1 MSEQH
6 DTTIANADL
15 WSRYFQNE
23 WARWAP
29 SDSPMAEIAEGTAAR
44 VAGFLT
50 LVAAG
55 PIAWLY
61 AANEPRVA
69 KISGEPA
76 KAEPVRDEPSRDLDV
91 ELEMVLAGSAA

>member
-6 DTTIANADL
+6 ESSTIANADL

-44 VAGFLT
+44 VASFLT
-50 LVAAG
+50 FVAAG

-61 AANEPRVA
+61 LANEPKVQ
-69 KISGEPA
+69 KISGSAPKVEQA
-76 KAEPVRDEPSRDLDV
+76 RDLDI

>member
-6 DTTIANADL
+6 ASTTIANADL

-23 WARWAP
+23 WGRWA
-29 SDSPMAEIAEGTAAR
+29 SADSPVSELAEGTAAR
-44 VAGFLT
+44 VASFLT

-61 AANEPRVA
+61 AANEPRPA
-69 KISGEPA
+69 KITGEPA
-76 KAEPVRDEPSRDLDV
+76 HIEHPRDEDL

>member
-6 DTTIANADL
+6 TSSTIANADL

-29 SDSPMAEIAEGTAAR
+29 SDSPVAEIAEGTAAR
-44 VAGFLT
+44 VASFLT

-69 KISGEPA
+69 KITGEPA
-76 KAEPVRDEPSRDLDV
+76 HIEPARDLDE

>member
-6 DTTIANADL
+6 ESSTIANADL

-23 WARWAP
+23 WSRWAP
-29 SDSPMAEIAEGTAAR
+29 SDSPVTELAEGTGAR
-44 VAGFLT
+44 VASFLT
-50 LVAAG
+50 LLAAG

-61 AANEPRVA
+61 AANEPRPA
-69 KISGEPA
+69 KITGEPA
-76 KAEPVRDEPSRDLDV
+76 RVEPIEQRDVDI